1 MANASTLQRLLFT
14 KTLCAMLFALSGE
27 RSDMA
32 PEQKVVLKTSYDEIS
47 PYTTKDGAII
57 RELMHPK
64 LQGNSNQSLAEAT
77 ITKGTA
83 TALHRHNISEEIY
96 HFTGGKGQMTLG
108 DKTFVGDTICI
119 PPGTFHRL
127 QNTGKEP
134 LKLLCCSA
142 PPYSHDDTDL
152 V

>member
-1 MANASTLQRLLFT
+1 
-14 KTLCAMLFALSGE
+14 MLFALSGE
-27 RSDMA
+27 TSDMA
-32 PEQKVVLKTSYDEIS
+32 TEQKVVLKTSYDEIR

-64 LQGNSNQSLAEAT
+64 VHGNSNQSLAEAT

-108 DKTFVGDTICI
+108 DKTFEVSIGDTICI
-119 PPGTFHRL
+119 PPGTLHRL

-134 LKLLCCSA
+134 LKLLCCCA
-142 PPYSHDDTDL
+142 PVYSHDDTEL
-152 V
+152 MV